1 MDGAGVSVLRRIS
14 PGSEKYPALTGIRA
28 LGAIAVFF
36 DHFPVWPRQHII
48 INVMA
53 FFYALSGFLIV
64 RIYHEQARLEREW
77 LSKYFL
83 NRFARIYPVYFL
95 LLTLAVLLQHDFR
108 PWMLL
113 ANYTLTH
120 GLFYHTRMIIGPT
133 WSLTVEECFYA
144 LAPLFMILARRQG
157 FRASFLLG
165 CGLFACALGISRLDI
180 GFLQTPAFVLNT
192 TFFGHFAEFFAG
204 VYLALVVTRLEKAG
218 SLPARGCTHTL
229 AGLAGVAVLA
239 LAMLLTYRRQGPFD
253 WPAITVINNF
263 LVPIPIALLYL
274 GLIRERTVLSRLL
287 SGRFLGLLG
296 RSSYSFYVMHILVVA
311 YVGMPLL
318 SASYA
323 ARPLIVLATFLL
335 GWVLAVGLYL
345 FYEEPVNLAL
355 RRKFRSKSA
364 TVGLKATLFPAG

>member
-1 MDGAGVSVLRRIS
+1 MSVLDRIS
-14 PGSEKYPALTGIRA
+14 PGNEKYPALTGIRA
-28 LGAIAVFF
+28 LGAMAVFF
-36 DHFPVWPRQHII
+36 DHCPIWPREHII

-53 FFYALSGFLIV
+53 FFYGLSGFLIV
-64 RIYHEQARLEREW
+64 RIYYEQARLEREW

-95 LLTLAVLLQHDFR
+95 LLTLAVFLQHDFA

-113 ANYTLTH
+113 KNYTLTH
-120 GLFYHTRMIIGPT
+120 GLFYHTKMIIEPS

-144 LAPLFMILARRQG
+144 LAPLLMILARRQG

-165 CGLFACALGISRLDI
+165 CGLFAAALGISKLGI

-218 SLPARGCTHTL
+218 SLPAPGFVRTL

-239 LAMLLTYRRQGPFD
+239 FTMLLFYRSPRLFD
-253 WPAITVINNF
+253 WRVITLINNF
-263 LVPIPIALLYL
+263 LIPIPIALLYL
-274 GLIRERTVLSRLL
+274 GLIRERTVLSRML

-296 RSSYSFYVMHILVVA
+296 RSSYSFYLLHMLVVA
-311 YVGMPLL
+311 YIGVPVL
-318 SASYA
+318 SASHL
-323 ARPLIVLATFLL
+323 ARPPIVLATFLL
-335 GWVLAVGLYL
+335 GWTLAVGLYL

-364 TVGLKATLFPAG
+364 TVGLKATLFQAG